1 MQTHTSS
8 AAPEISSI
16 LAFFFWVKSDP
27 LYVEPQQK
35 WRFESQQLHPGHPA
49 RRSAAFIGDNKQWSY
64 TTTQTQ
70 QRKDLEGEG
79 CGRAVYLVQ
88 D

>member
-16 LAFFFWVKSDP
+16 LAFFLVKSDP

-49 RRSAAFIGDNKQWSY
+49 RRSAAYWQ
-64 TTTQTQ
+64 
-70 QRKDLEGEG
+70 
-79 CGRAVYLVQ
+79 
-88 D
+88 

>member
-1 MQTHTSS
+1 MSNLNKNGNSKANSYICTNLELIIGSLQHCLDL
-8 AAPEISSI
+8 II
-16 LAFFFWVKSDP
+16 LTQVT
-27 LYVEPQQK
+27 LLVEV
-35 WRFESQQLHPGHPA
+35 QL
-49 RRSAAFIGDNKQWSY
+49 IGDNKQWSY